1 MIRHFTSISNVKNGR
16 IINPRKIRHAEVT
29 ALRISNL
36 SGFIDPRTHL
46 NLDFPDHLIKEVNVA
61 EELELA
67 GKVMLDGERFA
78 VACVS
83 PTAYKHLG
91 FVDEAVRAEQLKE
104 AVHKKLQSD
113 SRV

>member
-1 MIRHFTSISNVKNGR
+1 MIRHFTSISNVKNGWV
-16 IINPRKIRHAEVT
+16 INPRKIRHAEVT

-36 SGFIDPRTHL
+36 SGFVDPKTHL

-61 EELELA
+61 EKLELG
-67 GKVMLDGERFA
+67 GKVVLESERFM

-83 PTAYKHLG
+83 PTAYKRLG
-91 FVDEAVRAEQLKE
+91 FVDEAESAEQLKE

>member
-1 MIRHFTSISNVKNGR
+1 MKNGWVT
-16 IINPRKIRHAEVT
+16 NPRKIRHAEVT

-36 SGFIDPRTHL
+36 SGFVDPKTHL

-61 EELELA
+61 EKLELG
-67 GKVMLDGERFA
+67 GKVVRDNERFM

-91 FVDEAVRAEQLKE
+91 LVDEAEHAEQLKE

-113 SRV
+113 TGV